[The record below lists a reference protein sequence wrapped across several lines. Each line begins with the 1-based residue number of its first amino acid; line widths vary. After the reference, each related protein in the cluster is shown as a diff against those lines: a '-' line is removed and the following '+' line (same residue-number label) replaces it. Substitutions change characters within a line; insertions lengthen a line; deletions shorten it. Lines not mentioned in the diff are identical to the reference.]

1 MLQTYNCSSIFNS
14 LALPFKEGFYLFSP
28 FEKGSTHPS
37 SLNQYLHPAFDRL
50 LEDLDLKIYFSF
62 WQ

>member
-1 MLQTYNCSSIFNS
+1 MLQTYNCSSIINS
-14 LALPFKEGFYLFSP
+14 LALLQGGFLFI
-28 FEKGSTHPS
+28 FTLRKGSTHPS
-37 SLNQYLHPAFDRL
+37 PLNQYLHPGFDRL